1 MRVDKITKTVEEVR
15 GYYADDGTWF
25 KTEDECRKYE
35 ETAKIVVLKMV
46 KDKMIAKTTV
56 YNLLNEGD
64 CDCDVE
70 IFNVDSLETVELL
83 NRYTA
88 INTREN
94 QVEFT
99 ADMVGKKII
108 LIWNYDRDWCCCRGS
123 IDDLLAKIK
132 KNYEEVLAQE

>member
-1 MRVDKITKTVEEVR
+1 
-15 GYYADDGTWF
+15 
-25 KTEDECRKYE
+25 
-35 ETAKIVVLKMV
+35 MV

-56 YNLLNEGD
+56 YNLLGDGNDD
-64 CDCDVE
+64 CDAE
-70 IFNVDSLETVELL
+70 IFDVDSLETVELL

-88 INTREN
+88 INTYDK

-108 LIWNYDRDWCCCRGS
+108 LVWSYDRDWCCCKGT

-132 KNYEEVLAQE
+132 KNFEDALAQK